1 MVRCWLHFSQWSD
14 WTAGGLSGLIPEGPV
29 LLIEER
35 LRARVAS
42 RPALR
47 GRRRRAWH
55 RPGRRILQ
63 AARARRSLK
72 VACLTRPRTRPTIC
86 GGNGRPNPRTSA
98 DRCPGIGPSSEVQA
112 TMQKILRVMLA
123 LLWTVS
129 TGAVSTG
136 AFAQTSGAEFAQM
149 LDILGKT
156 PKDDALREQ
165 IVRAGRA
172 LKPAPAIPE
181 EARRELIR
189 GNAAVEEAAG
199 PDDYARAAQHYQG
212 AVDLAPWWGPAYMSL
227 ARAQELGQDY
237 QYALEY
243 KEEKADRAKGD
254 YDAKYGWLGGQW
266 TLIRKVYDDKSGITL
281 SQTEPIVARSS
292 IDSSGG
298 ILLRAA
304 ADTMQHEYGSG
315 ADRVLPSRVENSFR
329 VSYDASGQL
338 ILETYGERDPSACP
352 VSYGW
357 HQIDFELGSDRRTM
371 TATEEQRYRLPSC
384 EPAQLTTVW
393 VFERVQ

>member
-1 MVRCWLHFSQWSD
+1 
-14 WTAGGLSGLIPEGPV
+14 
-29 LLIEER
+29 
-35 LRARVAS
+35 
-42 RPALR
+42 
-47 GRRRRAWH
+47 
-55 RPGRRILQ
+55 
-63 AARARRSLK
+63 
-72 VACLTRPRTRPTIC
+72 
-86 GGNGRPNPRTSA
+86 
-98 DRCPGIGPSSEVQA
+98 
-112 TMQKILRVMLA
+112 MQKILRVMLA

-227 ARAQELGQDY
+227 ARAQELQQDYRSALKNLKLYMLAAASAEDTRKGQDY
-237 QYALEY
+237 RYALEY